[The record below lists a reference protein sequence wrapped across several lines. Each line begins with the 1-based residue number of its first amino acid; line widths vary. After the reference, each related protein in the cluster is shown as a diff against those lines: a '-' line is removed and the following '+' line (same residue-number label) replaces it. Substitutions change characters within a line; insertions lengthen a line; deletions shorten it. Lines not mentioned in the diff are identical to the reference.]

1 MRWVAPLLAAG
12 AATLPAPAAAFAFG
26 VSPIRLYFDGTTRTA
41 AITVSNDDKVKLS
54 FHVRLMR
61 WTQDRDGTDQY
72 EESRDLIY
80 FPRMMMVDPQEKRV
94 IRVGTQ
100 GAPGEVESAYRLVI
114 EEMAPPEG
122 SGTRGTAVAVR
133 VRFAVPVFVAPAAA
147 TASAVIENLRVRDG
161 DVRFRIGNGGKRH
174 LKAET
179 IALYRGDALLQEVA
193 GWYVLPGAGREF
205 AVTVPPE
212 KCPGPVTLR
221 VKGEGVELQRELRL
235 DASQCRA

>member
-1 MRWVAPLLAAG
+1 MLPLLAA
-12 AATLPAPAAAFAFG
+12 AAAALPAPATAFAFG
-26 VSPIRLYFDGTTRTA
+26 VSPIRLDFDATTRTA
-41 AITVSNDDKVKLS
+41 AITVSNDDQVKLS
-54 FHVRLMR
+54 FQVRLMR

-80 FPRMMMVDPQEKRV
+80 FPRQMMVDPQEKRV

-100 GAPGEVESAYRLVI
+100 GAPGEAESAYRLVI

-122 SGTRGTAVAVR
+122 PGTRGTAVAVR

-147 TASAVIENLRVRDG
+147 AANAMLEHLQVRG
-161 DVRFRIGNGGKRH
+161 GEIRFRLGNGGKRH

-179 IALYRGDALLQEVA
+179 IALYRGDALLKQVA
-193 GWYVLPGAGREF
+193 GWYVLPGARREF

-212 KCPGPVTLR
+212 KCPGPVTL
-221 VKGEGVELQRELRL
+221 VIKGEGVELRRELTL
-235 DASQCRA
+235 DATQCRP